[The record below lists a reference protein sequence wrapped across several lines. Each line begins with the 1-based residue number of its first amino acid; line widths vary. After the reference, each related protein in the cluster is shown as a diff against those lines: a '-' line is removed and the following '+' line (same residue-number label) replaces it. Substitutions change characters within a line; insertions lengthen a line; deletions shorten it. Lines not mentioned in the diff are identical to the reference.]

1 MALNPFLSFDAW
13 AAMFTSCPQQ
23 LIMSQST
30 SSIFHGVTRGHGSA
44 LYMRD
49 TRIHIYISIC
59 TILCIVWMIRL
70 DASEWM
76 TTLLYHCCHFYAA
89 SHQLSQSDAV
99 MPLWRHTGVTSQFR
113 DVASVAHTHLTR
125 ALNNSIDRLPVPSS
139 STKTTVK
146 VGHFGQYAK
155 HS

>member
-76 TTLLYHCCHFYAA
+76 TTLLYRCCHFYAA
-89 SHQLSQSDAV
+89 SHQLRVNRTQWCLCD
-99 MPLWRHTGVTSQFR
+99 VTQFR